1 MKMVTIPNYDSME
14 VNQLDVQEML
24 LLAALTVFAELGFFK
39 DAGDCYQF
47 AVNKFEDEQQE
58 PWFVDHAI
66 EDSIP
71 TVLVYR
77 KQERVATSPALLKI
91 QEPAQ

>member
-1 MKMVTIPNYDSME
+1 MKMIAIPNYDSME
-14 VNQLDVQEML
+14 VNQLDVREML
-24 LLAALTVFAELGFFK
+24 LLAALTIFAERGFFK

-47 AVNKFEDEQQE
+47 AVNKLEDEQHE
-58 PWFVDHAI
+58 PWFVDHTI
-66 EDSIP
+66 EDTIP

-91 QEPAQ
+91 KEPTQ